1 VMKIIYLVSCFGGRR
16 MRMVI
21 NKKFNTPEGNRTFT
35 IIISIVIA
43 FFLWIYVIGEVNP
56 TIEQT
61 ITNVPVQLLNVE
73 SLTARDLAI
82 SGDGEYTVDVIV
94 EGKRSD
100 IMKVSEKEIIA
111 EADLFGWSK
120 GENFI
125 PVKVQVPDAFDIIEV
140 KSPKIQ
146 VTIENLVALSKPVT
160 VIFKGEMPQG
170 YEEGEVEIKPSEI
183 EVTGAKTDVQTVSQ
197 VQVTVDVSELSQDK
211 KNIQAE
217 AMAVNQVGMLI
228 ENVKLSSNYVNVS
241 AKLSKLKEVALKVE
255 MIGKPVDG
263 IDIETKVP
271 DKIYIKGSKNAIK
284 DITSVYAEPVD
295 ISEITANDT
304 IPLSLILPDG
314 VEIAK
319 GYEKLQLEVS
329 TIKVDSKV
337 FRYSSD
343 DILIE
348 GLTKGKSVNT
358 DTTSF
363 EVTVSGKKEI
373 LSGLTADKLK
383 LYIDVADASIGSM
396 TTKVLVTS
404 TVPLQNISVK
414 PEVINITV
422 KDTE

>member
-1 VMKIIYLVSCFGGRR
+1 MKIIYLVSCFDGRG

-21 NKKFNTPEGNRTFT
+21 NNKFNTPEGNRTFT

>member
-1 VMKIIYLVSCFGGRR
+1 

-21 NKKFNTPEGNRTFT
+21 NNKFNTPEGNRTFT

-263 IDIETKVP
+263 IGIETKVP
-271 DKIYIKGSKNAIK
+271 DKIFIKGSKNAIK

>member
-1 VMKIIYLVSCFGGRR
+1 
-16 MRMVI
+16 MVI

-43 FFLWIYVIGEVNP
+43 FFLWIYVIGGVNP
-56 TIEQT
+56 TIKQT
-61 ITNVPVQLLNVE
+61 IPNVPVQLLNVE

-125 PVKVQVPDAFDIIEV
+125 PVKVQVPDALDIIEI
-140 KSPKIQ
+140 KPPKIQ
-146 VTIENLVALSKPVT
+146 VTIENLVALSKPIT

-183 EVTGAKTDVQTVSQ
+183 EVTGAKSDVQTVSQ
-197 VQVTVDVSELSQDK
+197 VQVAVDVSELSQNK

-263 IDIETKVP
+263 IGIETKVP
-271 DKIYIKGSKNAIK
+271 DKIFIKGSKNAIK
-284 DITSVYAEPVD
+284 DITSVYTEPVD

>member
-1 VMKIIYLVSCFGGRR
+1 
-16 MRMVI
+16 MVI
-21 NKKFNTPEGNRTFT
+21 NNKFNTPEGNRTFT

>member
-1 VMKIIYLVSCFGGRR
+1 

-21 NKKFNTPEGNRTFT
+21 NNKFNTPEGNRTFT